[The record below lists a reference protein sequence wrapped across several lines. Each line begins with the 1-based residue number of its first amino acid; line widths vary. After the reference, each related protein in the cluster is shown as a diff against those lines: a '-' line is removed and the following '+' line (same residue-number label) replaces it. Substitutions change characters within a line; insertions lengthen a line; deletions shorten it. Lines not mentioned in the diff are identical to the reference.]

1 MGINRRGVFS
11 FASGLA
17 LAAAALAQTMT
28 LDEALRLARAN
39 NGTIKAAQ
47 ADIKASRARVQQN
60 QATFLPT
67 LTLGANYNDSLRE
80 IPNAQQGNQSVKFNQ
95 TSTDASLAWR
105 PIDSGERLAQLR
117 AARESAS
124 ATEANALNTL
134 RVVLFNVE
142 QQYFETL
149 RAQEL
154 EKVAN
159 AQLARAAKVL
169 DETKTRV
176 QVGDAA
182 RREILQAEADALNA
196 RVNAIG
202 ARTRTSTNLAGL
214 KALIGSNPTDQAP
227 TLSTVRFDQDLELKG
242 DLRQAIDSG
251 MKLRPDLV
259 ARRKSNSA
267 QAQSLRVAQIQAGL
281 TWALDLSYSRQ
292 FTPSASSDRQVFFSV
307 SYPLFD
313 GGASKARV
321 EEQRAAI
328 DSSQFTLLQAE
339 RDAQREIEEAYL
351 NHTQSQGRLEAA
363 ELALRAAQ
371 LNYEA
376 AEGSQKAGAA
386 DLIEVITAQVS
397 LVTAESNFIEATY
410 DAIIAQLRLRLA
422 TGLPLPGEE
431 N

>member
-1 MGINRRGVFS
+1 
-11 FASGLA
+11 
-17 LAAAALAQTMT
+17 MT
-28 LDEALRLARAN
+28 LDEALKLARAN

-47 ADIKASRARVQQN
+47 ADIKASRARVKQN
-60 QATFLPT
+60 QANFLPS
-67 LTLGANYNDSLRE
+67 LTLGANYNDSVRE

-117 AARESAS
+117 AARENAS
-124 ATEANALNTL
+124 ATEANAVNTL
-134 RVVLFNVE
+134 RNVLFSVE

-196 RVNAIG
+196 KVNAIG
-202 ARTRTSTNLAGL
+202 ARTRTSTNQAGL
-214 KALIGSNPTDQAP
+214 KALIGANPTDKSP
-227 TLSTVRFDQDLELKG
+227 TLSTVKFDQDLDLKG
-242 DLRQAIDSG
+242 DLRDAINSG
-251 MKLRPDLV
+251 MRFRPDLI
-259 ARRKSNSA
+259 ARRKSNNA
-267 QAQSLRVAQIQAGL
+267 QLQSLRVAQIQAGV

-292 FTPSASSDRQVFFSV
+292 FTPSASSDRQVFLSL

-321 EEQRAAI
+321 EEQRASI
-328 DSSQFTLLQAE
+328 DSSQYTLLQAE

-363 ELALRAAQ
+363 ELALKAAQ

-397 LVTAESNFIEATY
+397 LVTAE
-410 DAIIAQLRLRLA
+410 
-422 TGLPLPGEE
+422 
-431 N
+431 